1 MAIRDDQVFRI
12 PDDVLH
18 QEVGGETVLLDLDS
32 EQYFGLDAIGTRI
45 WALLGEGRCA
55 EEIVAVLLD
64 EYDVDRERLA
74 ADVHELLGALLDA
87 GLIES

>member
-1 MAIRDDQVFRI
+1 MTIRDDQVFRI
-12 PDDVLH
+12 PDDVLY